1 MIKKSDL
8 EKIINEIKNNS
19 NTNYFIDNYSFYDR
33 LQFVDNMIDY
43 NDILEEH
50 LKYTKD
56 VVMFLSN
63 IFSREESKQI
73 LNSISNDDLYF
84 DDVDRYYIS
93 LFGLTDDEKNSF
105 LHLMKYDNELSEYL
119 IMSFKNEEM
128 KKENWNKH
136 THTSLYLNTLTDSEK
151 EKMINDYKSS
161 NVIAQV
167 ISSMSLDNQIK
178 YLKNNKINN
187 DCLNIIL
194 QNADLDKFK
203 KIVLDK
209 DINIYSGVIRQ
220 AMESF
225 SNNDKIQL
233 LKNEILLEKLNSN
246 DICKLLEYLNL
257 DEILEVLKNI
267 NYEKYLNK
275 YDVVSIFY
283 DKYIYKT
290 YNLDDALI
298 NYMIELNKKGYIE
311 SNSFLEMPDD
321 IKVLLVKNKNLF
333 ESFRK
338 RILFSIKDEK
348 IKFDTYLS
356 IKKSNVLPLIFAD
369 EWIILEKLSDDNKI
383 KIIKDSDIDPY
394 LKIEL
399 IKSLG
404 TDELKI
410 EIINYVRNDNKFKYI
425 LDDRILLEILEKF
438 SDDNKRKYIINNS
451 FDLDDLE
458 ISKLISSLSSNE
470 INAKFIVENF
480 DKFLHP
486 DIIEKKVQYYKNILN
501 IINNNF
507 IIIDLLKKIENN
519 TSYIDISFF
528 STLLANFQDKEFDNY
543 KLHLLNNN
551 KFSDIENYIIILN
564 SIVDENKKKECIEKI
579 YVNSKTKALQ
589 NLTNIK

>member
-425 LDDRILLEILEKF
+425 LDDRILLEILE
-438 SDDNKRKYIINNS
+438 
-451 FDLDDLE
+451 
-458 ISKLISSLSSNE
+458 
-470 INAKFIVENF
+470 
-480 DKFLHP
+480 
-486 DIIEKKVQYYKNILN
+486 NIL
-501 IINNNF
+501 
-507 IIIDLLKKIENN
+507 
-519 TSYIDISFF
+519 
-528 STLLANFQDKEFDNY
+528 
-543 KLHLLNNN
+543 
-551 KFSDIENYIIILN
+551 
-564 SIVDENKKKECIEKI
+564 
-579 YVNSKTKALQ
+579 
-589 NLTNIK
+589 